1 MELTLTRTE
10 KTKDYTMGRLEI
22 DGEHF
27 CDTLEPTW
35 RDLGPGRL
43 GHKIAGRTAI
53 PDGRYPVAVT
63 WSPKFKKWL
72 PLLLHVP
79 QFEGIRIHAGNTPDD
94 TEGCILVGLR
104 VKPGK
109 VLDSRLWE
117 HRLVRRLASRP
128 LGEGVWI
135 SVG

>member
-22 DGEHF
+22 DGEHC

-35 RDLGPGRL
+35 RDLGPGRP

>member
-10 KTKDYTMGRLEI
+10 KTKDYTMGSLEI

-35 RDLGPGRL
+35 RDLGPGRP

>member
-10 KTKDYTMGRLEI
+10 KTKDYTTGRLDI
-22 DGEHF
+22 DGTYF

-35 RDLGPGRL
+35 HSLGPGKP

-53 PDGRYPVAVT
+53 PDGRYPVVVT
-63 WSPKFKKWL
+63 YSPRFGRWL

-94 TEGCILVGLR
+94 TAGYILVGENR
-104 VKPGK
+104 RPDQ

-117 HRLVRRLASRP
+117 RRLVRRLASRP

-135 SVG
+135 TVG

>member
-1 MELTLTRTE
+1 MEMTLTRTA
-10 KTKDYTMGRLEI
+10 KRKDYTIGALNI
-22 DGEHF
+22 DDEYF

-35 RDLGPGRL
+35 RDLGPGRP

-53 PDGRYPVAVT
+53 PDGRYPVVVT

>member
-1 MELTLTRTE
+1 MTRTE
-10 KTKDYTMGRLEI
+10 KTKDYTTGRLDI
-22 DGEHF
+22 DGTYF

-35 RDLGPGRL
+35 RSLGPGRP

-53 PDGRYPVAVT
+53 PDGRYPVVVT
-63 WSPKFKKWL
+63 YSPRFGRWL

-94 TEGCILVGLR
+94 TAGCILVGENR
-104 VKPGK
+104 RPGQ

-117 HRLVRRLASRP
+117 RRLASRP

-135 SVG
+135 TVG